1 MGLVV
6 VVVVVGCSQKGEVS
20 RRTLAVQGKS
30 KRPKAKCTM
39 PRKQKQGR

>member
-1 MGLVV
+1 MGHVV
-6 VVVVVGCSQKGEVS
+6 VVVGGCSQKGEVP